1 MARSQRILLLV
12 EPNTSYGRKVLKGI
26 ASFAQMR
33 KYWVFEFELLAGVQ
47 DMLNRGISHAD
58 GIIIR
63 GAYPDWL
70 AAVVATGIP
79 AVNVSSEV
87 PDSPL
92 PTVASDNAAIGAMAA
107 DHLLSRGF
115 RKFACCG
122 FAGQKQLDDR
132 MEAFRQRV
140 TAAGHQC
147 FLPPPEGRPF
157 EAMFYEDQVGAL
169 RQWLKQLPR
178 PTAMFATNDEFGR
191 LVIQTCRE
199 IDVHVP
205 EDIAVLGVDNDEVI
219 CELSNPP
226 LSSIERGAERI
237 GYEAAKLLA
246 KVMTGGAAPSRP
258 MLLGPVKVVTR
269 RSSDTQAIDEP
280 LVASAIRFI
289 WDHVEERLDVDDV
302 VKHVGV
308 SRRWLEVC
316 FGRTLGRS
324 PAAEIRRA
332 QIEHAKKLLV
342 ETDMLMPSVAAAS
355 GFTDAKLLIAVFR
368 REVGMTPTQFRRDFR
383 LT

>member
-1 MARSQRILLLV
+1 
-12 EPNTSYGRKVLKGI
+12 
-26 ASFAQMR
+26 
-33 KYWVFEFELLAGVQ
+33 
-47 DMLNRGISHAD
+47 
-58 GIIIR
+58 
-63 GAYPDWL
+63 
-70 AAVVATGIP
+70 
-79 AVNVSSEV
+79 
-87 PDSPL
+87 
-92 PTVASDNAAIGAMAA
+92 
-107 DHLLSRGF
+107 
-115 RKFACCG
+115 
-122 FAGQKQLDDR
+122 
-132 MEAFRQRV
+132 
-140 TAAGHQC
+140 
-147 FLPPPEGRPF
+147 
-157 EAMFYEDQVGAL
+157 MFYEDQVGAL